1 MKILVIAPSWVGDMM
16 MSHSLYRTLKVR
28 HPHATIDVMAPEWCR
43 ALLSRMPEVAQI
55 WTMPIGHGQLALFER
70 RRLGIQ
76 LRSERYQRAYILPN
90 SFKSALIPFFARIP
104 HRIGW
109 RGEMRYGLLNDWRIL
124 KPAAF
129 PMMVQRY
136 VALADDVSD
145 MKTQALSAAHLP
157 QAFLWPQL
165 QVTEKAVAEVKAVFS
180 LKNDPPLIGFCPGA
194 EFGPAK
200 RWPHYHY
207 AALAQTLI
215 EKGYQIVLLGSAQ
228 DKHTGQKIR
237 SALNPKA
244 QEHCHDFT
252 GHTSLEQAI
261 DLIAACGAIVTND
274 SGLMHIA
281 AALNQPLVALYGPSN
296 PDFTPP
302 LSPKARVIR
311 LISGY
316 HKIRKG
322 DDSDGYHDSL
332 IRITP
337 EQVMAAL
344 QTLCDTSH
352 PDEAQE

>member
-1 MKILVIAPSWVGDMM
+1 MLVIAPSWVGDMM

-28 HPHATIDVMAPEWCR
+28 QPPAIIDVIAPEWCH
-43 ALLSRMPEVAQI
+43 ALLLRMPEVSQI
-55 WTMPIGHGQLALFER
+55 WTMPIGHGQLALFKR

-90 SFKSALIPFFARIP
+90 SFKSALIPFFAHIP

-109 RGEMRYGLLNDWRIL
+109 RGEMRYGLLNDCRIL
-124 KPAAF
+124 NPAAF

-136 VALADDVSD
+136 VALADNIADI
-145 MKTQALSAAHLP
+145 KTQALSAAHLP
-157 QAFLWPQL
+157 QPFLRPYL

-180 LKNDPPLIGFCPGA
+180 LKNDTPLIGFCPGA

-207 AALAQTLI
+207 SALAQTLI
-215 EKGYQIVLLGSAQ
+215 EKGYQIVLLGSAK
-228 DKHTGQKIR
+228 DKETGCKII
-237 SALNPKA
+237 SALNQKA
-244 QEHCHDFT
+244 KEYCHDLI
-252 GHTSLEQAI
+252 GHTSLAQAI
-261 DLIAACGAIVTND
+261 DLIAACSAIVTND

-302 LSPKARVIR
+302 LSPNAQVIR

-322 DDSDGYHDSL
+322 DDSEGYHDSL

-337 EQVMAAL
+337 EQVMANL
-344 QTLCDTSH
+344 QTLCDAAH